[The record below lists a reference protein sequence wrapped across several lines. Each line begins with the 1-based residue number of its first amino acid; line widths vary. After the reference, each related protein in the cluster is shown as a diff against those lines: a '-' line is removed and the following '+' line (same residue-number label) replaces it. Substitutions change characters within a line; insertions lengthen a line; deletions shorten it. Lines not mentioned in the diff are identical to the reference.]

1 MSPATRTRSHHQ
13 GRRRSLRSMSH
24 FSASYMISNRAWRPT
39 SSLQHHHQRPCTQT
53 VKAVRHAA
61 AWRHGSPPIKLH
73 AGLCQTA
80 RHRASSARLQP
91 YSHPVHSAS
100 SASSTTSAISS
111 ASDVVTSASE
121 HASPDAQAMPQLLP
135 VLQRP
140 VVIIGA
146 GPAGLSTA
154 LMLARRG
161 YSDIRV

>member
-1 MSPATRTRSHHQ
+1 MEV
-13 GRRRSLRSMSH
+13 LR
-24 FSASYMISNRAWRPT
+24 
-39 SSLQHHHQRPCTQT
+39 C
-53 VKAVRHAA
+53 AA

-73 AGLCQTA
+73 SGPCQSA

-91 YSHPVHSAS
+91 NSHPTHIAS
-100 SASSTTSAISS
+100 SPSSSSSSPTS
-111 ASDVVTSASE
+111 VLGRV
-121 HASPDAQAMPQLLP
+121 SPDAGAETMPQRPLS